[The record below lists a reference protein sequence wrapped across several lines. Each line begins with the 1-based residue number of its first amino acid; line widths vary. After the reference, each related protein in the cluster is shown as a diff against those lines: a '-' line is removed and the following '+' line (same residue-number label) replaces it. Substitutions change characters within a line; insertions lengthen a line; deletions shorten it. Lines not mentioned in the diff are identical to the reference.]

1 MRKIQNECSDNST
14 NTLSAVKLRT
24 KRFENLLSDYEYE
37 YPRQGQFLEGEI
49 IRIEDEA
56 IFIDVGT
63 KRDAVVDRKEVNELD
78 EKLLENLERGD
89 QIPVYV
95 IHSPRNDDDLMVSIS
110 KGLEQEDWERAE
122 RFFAEGETLD
132 LEVVDLNRGGLIVA
146 FDRLQ
151 GFVPNSHLPEIQNA
165 SSYEQAEARKS
176 EMMGSRLPLKI
187 IEVDREL
194 ERLILSAKD
203 VQRELRLRRLKELE
217 PGEILDGEVVNIVRY
232 GVFIDLGGITGLI
245 HVSELDW
252 HRVKHP
258 SEVLRHGEEIEVLIK
273 DVDPNRERV
282 SLSRKALLPNPWD
295 SIEESYNRDD
305 LVEGVVTHITDYGAF
320 VRLST
325 GIEGL
330 IHVSQMDGRPE
341 ETLAIGQTVLVRII
355 EIDAHRARI
364 GLSLTQVTQ
373 DEYIS
378 WSMNADE
385 SESKI
390 LGNI

>member
-1 MRKIQNECSDNST
+1 MRKIQNESSDNST
-14 NTLSAVKLRT
+14 NPRSAVKLRT

-78 EKLLENLERGD
+78 EELLENLERGD
-89 QIPVYV
+89 QLPVYV
-95 IHSPRNDDDLMVSIS
+95 THSPRNDDDLIVSIS

-122 RFFAEGETLD
+122 RYLSEGETLD

-146 FDRLQ
+146 FDRLL

-165 SSYEQAEARKS
+165 SSYKQAEARKS
-176 EMMGSRLPLKI
+176 EMMGSRLPVKV
-187 IEVDREL
+187 IEVDREP

-203 VQRELRLRRLKELE
+203 AQRELRLQRLKELKQ
-217 PGEILDGEVVNIVRY
+217 GEIIKGEVVNIVRY
-232 GVFIDLGGITGLI
+232 GVFVDLGGITGLI

-252 HRVKHP
+252 YRVKHP
-258 SEVLRHGEEIEVLIK
+258 SEVLRRGEEIEVLIK
-273 DVDPNRERV
+273 DVDPNHERV

-325 GIEGL
+325 GLEGL

-355 EIDAHRARI
+355 EIDAHQERI
-364 GLSLTQVTQ
+364 GLSLTRVSQ
-373 DEYIS
+373 DENIS
-378 WSMNADE
+378 WSMNAE
-385 SESKI
+385 EGEAGSLE
-390 LGNI
+390 NI